1 MILNLCESHLP
12 QQGNS
17 ELSTPNSPTSVKF
30 DYASIPY
37 VKSHFLIG
45 WGGGNERVDSLL
57 GTLFESFFLMLFKMT
72 LLRLRMSFWG
82 LWASILVHFE
92 VLFLSF

>member
-1 MILNLCESHLP
+1 MKGILVEMASKRALP
-12 QQGNS
+12 S
-17 ELSTPNSPTSVKF
+17 DIS
-30 DYASIPY
+30 
-37 VKSHFLIG
+37 
-45 WGGGNERVDSLL
+45 GGGGANERGDSLL
-57 GTLFESFFLMLFKMT
+57 GTLFESFFFMLFKMT

>member
-1 MILNLCESHLP
+1 MKGILVEMASKRALP
-12 QQGNS
+12 S
-17 ELSTPNSPTSVKF
+17 
-30 DYASIPY
+30 DIP
-37 VKSHFLIG
+37 G
-45 WGGGNERVDSLL
+45 GGGGNERVDSLL

-92 VLFLSF
+92 VFFLSF

>member
-1 MILNLCESHLP
+1 MKGMLVKMASKN
-12 QQGNS
+12 
-17 ELSTPNSPTSVKF
+17 STPLR
-30 DYASIPY
+30 
-37 VKSHFLIG
+37 HL
-45 WGGGNERVDSLL
+45 GGGGVDERVDSLL
-57 GTLFESFFLMLFKMT
+57 GTLFESFFFMLFKMT